1 MLWLPCAHLERDA
14 MARISAV
21 DRRADL
27 ISAALRVVAANGV
40 AAATTRAIVAEAGM
54 SLASFHYAFASRD
67 ELLAELVVHVVE
79 QERVVLDVG
88 GLISETSSDAGHPPE
103 LRSVVQAGLQRYF
116 DLLRAEP
123 GREAAMQELSYY
135 AMRTPGLEH
144 LAGEQYRR
152 YAELAGEALTLA
164 AEVSGSAWSRPVP
177 ELARIVI
184 AFTDGL
190 TVAWLVRRD
199 DAEALELIDSV
210 ASLIAALAEPRR
222 P

>member
-1 MLWLPCAHLERDA
+1 

-54 SLASFHYAFASRD
+54 SLASFHYAFSSRD
-67 ELLAELVVHVVE
+67 ELLAELVAHVVE

-88 GLISETSSDAGHPPE
+88 DLVGAATDRASDEVAPLE
-103 LRSVVQAGLQRYF
+103 LRAVVQAGLERYF
-116 DLLRAEP
+116 ELLRADP

-144 LAGEQYRR
+144 VAGEQYRR

-164 AEVSGSAWSRPVP
+164 AEVSGTRWVRPLE
-177 ELARIVI
+177 ELSRIVI

-199 DAEALELIDSV
+199 DREALQLIASV
-210 ASLIAALAEPRR
+210 ASLIASLAEPRR
-222 P
+222 G

>member
-1 MLWLPCAHLERDA
+1 

-21 DRRADL
+21 DRRAEL
-27 ISAALRVVAANGV
+27 ISAALRVVAAHGV
-40 AAATTRAIVAEAGM
+40 AAATTRAVVAEAGM
-54 SLASFHYAFASRD
+54 SLASFHYAFESRD
-67 ELLAELVVHVVE
+67 EMLAELVAHVVE

-88 GLISETSSDAGHPPE
+88 DLVDRAAPDDGARAQEPPPE
-103 LRSVVQAGLQRYF
+103 LGSVVRAGLERYF
-116 DLLRAEP
+116 ALLVADP

-144 LAGEQYRR
+144 LAAEQYRR

-164 AEVSGSAWSRPVP
+164 AELAGTRWSRPIADV
-177 ELARIVI
+177 ARLVI

-199 DAEALELIDSV
+199 DGEAQQLIDSV
-210 ASLIAALAEPRR
+210 ASLVASLAETRR
-222 P
+222 R

>member
-1 MLWLPCAHLERDA
+1 

-21 DRRADL
+21 DRRAEL
-27 ISAALRVVAANGV
+27 ISAALRVVAASGV
-40 AAATTRAIVAEAGM
+40 AAATTRAIVAEADM

-79 QERVVLDVG
+79 QERVILDVG
-88 GLISETSSDAGHPPE
+88 ALLPDPSAGDAEPPE
-103 LRSVVQAGLQRYF
+103 LQSVVRAGLERYF
-116 DLLRAEP
+116 ELLRADP

-152 YAELAGEALTLA
+152 YAELAGEALALA
-164 AEVSGSAWSRPVP
+164 AEVSGTTWSRPIA
-177 ELARIVI
+177 EIARIVI

-199 DAEALELIDSV
+199 DAEALQVIASV
-210 ASLIAALAEPRR
+210 ASLIATLAEPRR
-222 P
+222 A